1 MSKIF
6 LVDCENEFNDAFIE
20 LYNARKGDEVH
31 FFISPNAHKI
41 DGNLMNKLKEK
52 QIKYWFEECVV
63 DEDNDWDKYYKKQR
77 DIEQTVYKDLT
88 NIVKRTRFIKEK
100 KRYELYM
107 VETEYMGEGWSIFI
121 PQEME
126 YALYDPKIEKYLEDN
141 IKFVEEYDRSSEA
154 TFF

>member
-1 MSKIF
+1 
-6 LVDCENEFNDAFIE
+6 
-20 LYNARKGDEVH
+20 
-31 FFISPNAHKI
+31 
-41 DGNLMNKLKEK
+41 
-52 QIKYWFEECVV
+52 
-63 DEDNDWDKYYKKQR
+63 
-77 DIEQTVYKDLT
+77 
-88 NIVKRTRFIKEK
+88 
-100 KRYELYM
+100 M